1 MKGYSIMFLF
11 IAGLIMCACDD
22 QKKTKAD
29 PAVMVKPLDEI
40 PGIFEAHGTVGS
52 GTSMNMIEFINEDG
66 DTIYLQANSQSVA
79 GGVRVGDKL
88 DVVYNVMEDAN
99 IVSVAV
105 NMSSLMHVWNQKGSD
120 GHDQSLELDDGGRAT
135 TYNMSVDYDAWT
147 VENGQLLLHYPKSK
161 LDEKAAPADT
171 FDIMYVSTDSLVLM
185 HGELMT
191 EFERYN

>member
-1 MKGYSIMFLF
+1 MFIL
-11 IAGLIMCACDD
+11 IAGLMMCACND
-22 QKKTKAD
+22 QKKTKTD
-29 PAVMVKPLDEI
+29 PSVVVKPLDEI

-105 NMSSLMHVWNQKGSD
+105 NMSSLMHVWNQRGSD
-120 GHDQSLELDDGGRAT
+120 GHDQSLELDEGGRAT
-135 TYNMSVDYDAWT
+135 TYNMSVDYDAWS

-171 FDIMYVSTDSLVLM
+171 FDIMHVSADSLVLM
-185 HGELMT
+185 HGDLMT

>member
-1 MKGYSIMFLF
+1 ML
-11 IAGLIMCACDD
+11 IAGLMMCACNGN
-22 QKKTKAD
+22 KKGKED
-29 PAVMVKPLDEI
+29 PAVVVKPLDEI

-52 GTSMNMIEFINEDG
+52 GTSMNMLEFINEDG

-99 IVSVAV
+99 IVSLAI
-105 NMSSLMHVWNQKGSD
+105 NMTSLMHVWNQKGAD
-120 GHDQSLELDDGGRAT
+120 GHEQSLELDEGGRAS
-135 TYNMSVDYDAWT
+135 TYNMNADYDAWS
-147 VENGQLLLHYPKSK
+147 VANGQLLLHYPKNK

-171 FDIMYVSTDSLVLM
+171 FDIMYLSADSLVLM